1 MHKAIMAGRRVT
13 LGLAVTAAAV
23 LGAGAAPAQATEGP
37 VYQEIKIAYS
47 AFQRTSQICGRSEV
61 WGVAAGKDSPESKR
75 GNYQVCGYATSYVD
89 TAWLGLVDQEL
100 KDRAVALVHKTAGT
114 PPTGEMLSYCR
125 YNMPTGPNRSAT
137 VRYNELQYNL
147 TVIDHFPNGQSF
159 VSVTG
164 MGFSGSM
171 PAVSW
176 SPSCNT
182 L

>member
-1 MHKAIMAGRRVT
+1 MHKAIIAGRRVT

-23 LGAGAAPAQATEGP
+23 LGAVAPAQATEGP
-37 VYQEIKIAYS
+37 VYQEIKVTYAS
-47 AFQRTSQICGRSEV
+47 FTRSSEACARSEV

-75 GNYQVCGYATSYVD
+75 GNYQVCGYATSYAD

-100 KDRAVALVHKTAGT
+100 IDRAEAAVRKTAGT
-114 PPTGEMLSYCR
+114 PPSGEVLSYCR

-137 VRYNELQYNL
+137 VRYNQEEYNL
-147 TVIDHFPNGQSF
+147 TVIDHFANGQSF

-164 MGFSGSM
+164 KGWSGTK